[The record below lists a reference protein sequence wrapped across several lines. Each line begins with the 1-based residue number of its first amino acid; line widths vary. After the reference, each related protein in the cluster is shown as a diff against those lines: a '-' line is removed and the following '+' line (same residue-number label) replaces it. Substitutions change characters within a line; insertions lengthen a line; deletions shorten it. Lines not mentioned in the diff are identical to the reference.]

1 MGVSYLLAGLRLTRR
16 QKCYRQSNF
25 QTLTQLIHG
34 LQSVFVERLAK
45 TWARVPT
52 WEQRVFKDL
61 KMLTSHVGNFRS
73 LRAASN
79 QLSDSWGP
87 PGQKTAASAP
97 VETPPTS
104 RRASVSVT
112 AKGAKKSTQPAVV
125 GCIPFLGL
133 YLRDLTITGE
143 LPTYLDPS
151 CPSAEAM
158 RDGQSGLLTSL
169 NQPFAFVDLTPL
181 DSAHLYPLVNVH
193 KARLM
198 ACTIQR
204 VLIF

>member
-1 MGVSYLLAGLRLTRR
+1 
-16 QKCYRQSNF
+16 
-25 QTLTQLIHG
+25 
-34 LQSVFVERLAK
+34 
-45 TWARVPT
+45 
-52 WEQRVFKDL
+52 
-61 KMLTSHVGNFRS
+61 
-73 LRAASN
+73 
-79 QLSDSWGP
+79 
-87 PGQKTAASAP
+87 
-97 VETPPTS
+97 
-104 RRASVSVT
+104 VSVT

-133 YLRDLTITGE
+133 YLRDLTTTGE

-158 RDGQSGLLTSL
+158 RDGQSGLLISL

-198 ACTIQR
+198 ACTMQK
-204 VLIF
+204 VLIFQEMASTYSWEADPILFRKCLAIKALSTQELQQFSYRAEADRPRD